1 MLRLFRAMPPPFPLL
16 SDAQPVIIYDH
27 PRKKNTVKSPPF
39 SSDEAPYPP
48 VVILDD
54 TREKNIVWYP
64 PFSSDAAP
72 YPQPVIIYDHPRK
85 KNTVKSPPFS
95 SDAAPYPPPVIILEQ
110 PREKSTVKHRPF
122 SSDAAP
128 YPPPVIISD
137 HPRKKNT
144 VKSPPFSSDTAPY
157 PPPVIISDHPRK
169 KNTVKHPTSSSD
181 AAPYPPPVIIYDHP
195 RKKNTVKHPPS
206 SSDTASYPPPLIIV
220 EPPLPHPC
228 EKNIVKP
235 PLFSPPSNDAS
246 LLTFHSDSDDD
257 LYDDDAPDHLSMVPK
272 EQSADPKQGR
282 SNNMTGTKKLKA
294 FSKLNYG
301 WGFWKKKEENNGGES
316 STVTTL
322 SENELPEELPEAEP
336 SISVGDL
343 QMCVAFVHI
352 IPSPSRI
359 QIFHKLLPL
368 QRSAIVLNGHL
379 HLPRLGDM
387 IHCQRARNPK
397 LPARVPAT
405 ILPMGICSV
414 SMATLAL
421 WVVHIIM

>member
-39 SSDEAPYPP
+39 SSDEAPYPQPVIIYDHPRKKNTAKQPPFSSDAGPYPPPVVILEHPREKNTVKHRPFSSDAVPYPP

-72 YPQPVIIYDHPRK
+72 YPQ
-85 KNTVKSPPFS
+85 
-95 SDAAPYPPPVIILEQ
+95 
-110 PREKSTVKHRPF
+110 
-122 SSDAAP
+122 
-128 YPPPVIISD
+128 
-137 HPRKKNT
+137 
-144 VKSPPFSSDTAPY
+144 
-157 PPPVIISDHPRK
+157 
-169 KNTVKHPTSSSD
+169 
-181 AAPYPPPVIIYDHP
+181 PVIIYDHP

-246 LLTFHSDSDDD
+246 LLTFHSDSEDD

-272 EQSADPKQGR
+272 DQSADPKLIR

-316 STVTTL
+316 STVTIL
-322 SENELPEELPEAEP
+322 SENDLPEELPEAEP

-359 QIFHKLLPL
+359 QIFHKLLPF
-368 QRSAIVLNGHL
+368 QRSAIVLDGHL

-405 ILPMGICSV
+405 ILPMAICSV
-414 SMATLAL
+414 SMATLVL
-421 WVVHIIM
+421 WVVHITM